1 MKHKVRDRKTGEV
14 FSCMPQMV
22 DINYNG
28 KYSLRYNIGID
39 GYHEWHF
46 IHAIYDNETFNEK
59 YEVIE

>member
-39 GYHEWHF
+39 GY
-46 IHAIYDNETFNEK
+46 
-59 YEVIE
+59 